1 MYHKRA
7 WVLVV
12 LLCLMPLVSASPDF
26 FFQQD
31 SPSFISIPCVEAD
44 ESACDSAD
52 LVNITI
58 NSPDGSIF
66 INNKQATFQDAGM
79 FIFNLSSNNN
89 SIKGIYSVTAY
100 KLTVNKSFARFEY
113 EINGAGKPLKTS
125 EGVLYII
132 LFVIVLIVLAATA
145 WAGSI
150 TPFRNPRD
158 EMGSVLNI
166 NNMKYIKVMF
176 FVFCY
181 LEFLFLVS
189 IARNI
194 TVGFLSLNGM
204 GAFFNIV
211 FIILLALLL
220 PLFPLIIWFTVVLWL
235 ADQRTQQML
244 ERGLPVK

>member
-1 MYHKRA
+1 MYHKRV

-12 LLCLMPLVSASPDF
+12 LLCLLPLASAAPDF
-26 FFQQD
+26 FFQQG
-31 SPSFISIPCVEAD
+31 SPSFISIPCVESD
-44 ESACDSAD
+44 ESPCDSAD

-66 INNKQATFQDAGM
+66 INNKEAVFQEAGI
-79 FIFNLSSNNN
+79 FIFNLSRDNTSV
-89 SIKGIYSVTAY
+89 KGIYSVTAH

-113 EINGAGKPLKTS
+113 EINGSGKPLKTA

-132 LFVIVLIVLAATA
+132 LFIIVLIVLAATS
-145 WAGSI
+145 WAGAI
-150 TPFRNPRD
+150 TPFKNPRN
-158 EMGSVLNI
+158 EMGSVLNV
-166 NNMKYIKVMF
+166 NNMKYVKVVF

-181 LEFLFLVS
+181 LEFLFLMS

-194 TVGFLSLNGM
+194 TVGFLSLDGM

-211 FIILLALLL
+211 FIILLALTL

-235 ADQRTQQML
+235 ADKRTQSML
-244 ERGLPVK
+244 SRGLPVK